1 MTGYYAG
8 DNFCRKRRQY
18 HTMRIRKTGQAK
30 ALHMLNRLKSFQ
42 NTMDHQDLLTIIF
55 KNHCYLFVTHFTSI
69 KVQVTLSVNNVRF
82 H

>member
-8 DNFCRKRRQY
+8 DNFCREKGA
-18 HTMRIRKTGQAK
+18 ISFIANKETGQAK
-30 ALHMLNRLKSFQ
+30 ALHMLNRSLLQ

-69 KVQVTLSVNNVRF
+69 KVQATLSVNNVRF